1 MPSEKKSKRNKSEK
15 VKIKKEPEE
24 VKALSHYVETDDRV
38 ELIKQVFNAL
48 KPKHIKSRAPVNFQ
62 GKSIDRLQQMCL
74 DEVLGISKK
83 RLLSII
89 NNTKCPTDTD
99 SSDSDIER
107 IEGKLTSKKTQETPL
122 NLEFYFRAHLSG

>member
-24 VKALSHYVETDDRV
+24 VKPLSHYVETDDRV

-89 NNTKCPTDTD
+89 NNTKCPADTD
-99 SSDSDIER
+99 SSDSDVER
-107 IEGKLTSKKTQETPL
+107 IEGKILFKHTQENRS
-122 NLEFYFRAHLSG
+122 NLVTNFRTHLFG

>member
-24 VKALSHYVETDDRV
+24 VKPLSHYVETDDRV

-48 KPKHIKSRAPVNFQ
+48 KPKHIKSRAPLNFQ

-89 NNTKCPTDTD
+89 NNTKCPADTD
-99 SSDSDIER
+99 SSDSDVER
-107 IEGKLTSKKTQETPL
+107 IEGKIHIHRIEEKPS
-122 NLEFYFRAHLSG
+122 